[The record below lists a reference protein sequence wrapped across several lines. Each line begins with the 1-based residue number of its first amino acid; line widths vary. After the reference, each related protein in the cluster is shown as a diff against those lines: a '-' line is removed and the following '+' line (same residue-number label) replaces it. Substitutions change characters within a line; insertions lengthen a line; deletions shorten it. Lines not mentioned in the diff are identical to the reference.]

1 MFSPGRI
8 SGVLLPLFSL
18 RSTDDAGIG
27 DFGALEGLFQWMNAA
42 RQKILMLLP
51 LLPTLPGD
59 TSPYATRSAFGL
71 NPVFIDLTKVPEFAE
86 SGGWNG
92 LSDPERHHL
101 EEARGSKRIR
111 YDRVLALKGAALQ
124 RAFTEFER
132 RDWKS

>member
-86 SGGWNG
+86 SGGWRWPSF
-92 LSDPERHHL
+92 LQRQHPEGG
-101 EEARGSKRIR
+101 RGSHPIPFHHASC
-111 YDRVLALKGAALQ
+111 LPCPG
-124 RAFTEFER
+124 
-132 RDWKS
+132 